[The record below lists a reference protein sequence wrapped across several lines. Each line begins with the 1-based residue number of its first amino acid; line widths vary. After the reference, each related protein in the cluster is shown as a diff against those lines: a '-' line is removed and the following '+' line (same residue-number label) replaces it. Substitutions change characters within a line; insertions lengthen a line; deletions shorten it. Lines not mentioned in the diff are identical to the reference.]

1 MGEPSTITN
10 TISSSNHLLY
20 LQDLRAK
27 ERYDIYR
34 RDDYL
39 SLDHQ
44 TNLWHDEIQKQQSG
58 EGSASS
64 MHLRVSN
71 HPITPTKIITADARR
86 SPSSIINGPMTA
98 EDTSAAAVYQHSPN
112 NIPTAP
118 SEICLRWREKIIEWK
133 YQVVDRFGKL
143 VPLMLVI
150 YLLQYILSHFSP
162 PSYLSP
168 SPYRISLLCRSKP

>member
-44 TNLWHDEIQKQQSG
+44 KNLWHDEIQKQQSG

-64 MHLRVSN
+64 MMHLRVSN
-71 HPITPTKIITADARR
+71 HPITPTKKIITADARR

-98 EDTSAAAVYQHSPN
+98 EDTSSSAADYQHSP

-133 YQVVDRFGKL
+133 YQVVDRFGK
-143 VPLMLVI
+143 
-150 YLLQYILSHFSP
+150 
-162 PSYLSP
+162 
-168 SPYRISLLCRSKP
+168 

>member
-20 LQDLRAK
+20 LQDLHTK

-44 TNLWHDEIQKQQSG
+44 KNLWHDEIQKQQSG
-58 EGSASS
+58 GEGSATS
-64 MHLRVSN
+64 MHLRVST
-71 HPITPTKIITADARR
+71 HPITPTKMITADARR

-98 EDTSAAAVYQHSPN
+98 DDTSSATAGYQHSP

-133 YQVVDRFGKL
+133 YQVVDRFGKFL
-143 VPLMLVI
+143 
-150 YLLQYILSHFSP
+150 
-162 PSYLSP
+162 
-168 SPYRISLLCRSKP
+168 RC

>member
-10 TISSSNHLLY
+10 TISSSDYLLY
-20 LQDLRAK
+20 LQDLHTK

-44 TNLWHDEIQKQQSG
+44 KNLWHDEIQKQQSG
-58 EGSASS
+58 GEGGASS

-71 HPITPTKIITADARR
+71 PITPIKATVADARR
-86 SPSSIINGPMTA
+86 SPSSVDINGLTA
-98 EDTSAAAVYQHSPN
+98 EDTSSAAVYQHSP

-133 YQVVDRFGKL
+133 YQVVDRFGK
-143 VPLMLVI
+143 
-150 YLLQYILSHFSP
+150 
-162 PSYLSP
+162 
-168 SPYRISLLCRSKP
+168 